1 MSFDNT
7 VSSTLDVQR
16 AGGKIAL
23 AGPTDDYLPIF
34 FSAEAILKEAPHPN
48 AAKLFVTWLLSKEW
62 QSRAGVYSSRSDVPA
77 PAGLP
82 PLASFRLEDRYLEF
96 VSSENQTR

>member
-1 MSFDNT
+1 M
-7 VSSTLDVQR
+7 
-16 AGGKIAL
+16 

-48 AAKLFVTWLLSKEW
+48 AAKLFVAWLLSKEW

-96 VSSENQTR
+96 VSSENQLADLRRRFEAYSGPVTNTGGVR